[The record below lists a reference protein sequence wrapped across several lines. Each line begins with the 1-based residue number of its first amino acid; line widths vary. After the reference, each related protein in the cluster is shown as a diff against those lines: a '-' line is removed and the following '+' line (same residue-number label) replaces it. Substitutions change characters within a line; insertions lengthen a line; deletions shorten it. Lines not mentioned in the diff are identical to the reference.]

1 MKNRRKFIK
10 NSSLGIIGL
19 SMAPNIL
26 FSKDRT
32 TELTILHTNDTHSH
46 IFPVN
51 NGKYKG
57 FGGMA
62 QRAQLIKDIR
72 KDNRNV
78 LLLDAGDIFQGT
90 PYFNFFGGEV
100 EYKLMSR
107 MKYDAVTL
115 GNHDFDNGI
124 EGLNKQLKHASFDF
138 INSNYDFNNT
148 ILKNKIKK
156 YRVFVKDNI
165 RIGVFGLGIELEGL
179 VPEKLYDGI
188 VYKDPIRNANYYSA
202 LLKDKEKCNLVV
214 CLSHLGLKY
223 DTNKISDIEI
233 AKKTKNIDVIISGH
247 THTFL
252 EKPILI
258 KNKINKDVLI
268 NQVGWAGIN
277 LGRIDFIFRQNSVKT
292 KDLNSSIFVKKK
304 FNNG

>member
-19 SMAPNIL
+19 SMVPNIL

-148 ILKNKIKK
+148 VLKNKIKK

-188 VYKDPIRNANYYSA
+188 VYKDPIRNANYYSS
-202 LLKDKEKCNLVV
+202 LLKDKEKCNLIV

-233 AKKTKNIDVIISGH
+233 AKKTKNIDVIIGGH

-304 FNNG
+304 YNNG

>member
-26 FSKDRT
+26 FSKDRN

-72 KDNRNV
+72 KENRNV

-124 EGLNKQLKHASFDF
+124 EGLNKQLKHASFDL

-148 ILKNKIKK
+148 LLKNKIKK

-188 VYKDPIRNANYYSA
+188 VYKDPIRNANYYSS

-233 AKKTKNIDVIISGH
+233 AKKTKNIDVIIGGH

-277 LGRIDFIFRQNSVKT
+277 LGRIDFIFRQNGVKT

-304 FNNG
+304 YNNG

>member
-1 MKNRRKFIK
+1 MV
-10 NSSLGIIGL
+10 
-19 SMAPNIL
+19 PNIL

-148 ILKNKIKK
+148 VLKNKIKK

-188 VYKDPIRNANYYSA
+188 VYKDPIRNANYYSS

-233 AKKTKNIDVIISGH
+233 AKKTKNIDVIIGGH

-304 FNNG
+304 YNNG

>member
-19 SMAPNIL
+19 SMVPNIL

-124 EGLNKQLKHASFDF
+124 EGLNKQLKHASFDL

-148 ILKNKIKK
+148 VLKNKIKK

-188 VYKDPIRNANYYSA
+188 VYKNPIRNANYYSA

-233 AKKTKNIDVIISGH
+233 AKKTKNIDVIIGGH

-304 FNNG
+304 YNNG

>member
-10 NSSLGIIGL
+10 TSSLGIIGL
-19 SMAPNIL
+19 SMVPNIL
-26 FSKDRT
+26 FSKERT

-46 IFPVN
+46 IFPIN

-90 PYFNFFGGEV
+90 PYFNFFGGEI

-148 ILKNKIKK
+148 VLKNKIKK

-188 VYKDPIRNANYYSA
+188 VYKDPIRNANYYSS

-233 AKKTKNIDVIISGH
+233 AKKTKNIDVIIGGH

-258 KNKINKDVLI
+258 KNKVNKDVLI

-304 FNNG
+304 YNNG

>member
-19 SMAPNIL
+19 SMVPNIL

-57 FGGMA
+57 LGGMA

-148 ILKNKIKK
+148 VLKNKIKK

-188 VYKDPIRNANYYSA
+188 VYKNPIKNANYYSS

-233 AKKTKNIDVIISGH
+233 AKKTKNIDVIIGGH

-304 FNNG
+304 YNNG

>member
-19 SMAPNIL
+19 SMVPNIL

-148 ILKNKIKK
+148 VLKNKIKK

-188 VYKDPIRNANYYSA
+188 VYKNPIRNANYYSA

-233 AKKTKNIDVIISGH
+233 AKKTKNIDVIIGGH

-304 FNNG
+304 YNNG

>member
-19 SMAPNIL
+19 SMVPNIL

-124 EGLNKQLKHASFDF
+124 EGLNKQLKHASFDL

-148 ILKNKIKK
+148 VLKNKIKK

-188 VYKDPIRNANYYSA
+188 VYKDPIRNANYYSS

-233 AKKTKNIDVIISGH
+233 AKKTKNIDVIIGGH

-304 FNNG
+304 YNNG

>member
-19 SMAPNIL
+19 SMVPNIL

-124 EGLNKQLKHASFDF
+124 EGLNKQLKHASFDL

-148 ILKNKIKK
+148 LLKNKIKK

-188 VYKDPIRNANYYSA
+188 VYKDPIRNANYYSS

-233 AKKTKNIDVIISGH
+233 AKKTKNIDVIIGGH

-304 FNNG
+304 YNNG

>member
-19 SMAPNIL
+19 SMVPNIL

-148 ILKNKIKK
+148 VLKNKIKK

-188 VYKDPIRNANYYSA
+188 VYKDPIRNANYYSS

-233 AKKTKNIDVIISGH
+233 AKKTKNIDVIIGGH

-304 FNNG
+304 YNNG

>member
-10 NSSLGIIGL
+10 TSSLGIIGL
-19 SMAPNIL
+19 SMVPNIL

-100 EYKLMSR
+100 EYKLMSM

-148 ILKNKIKK
+148 VLKNKIKK

-188 VYKDPIRNANYYSA
+188 VYKDPIRNANYYSS

-233 AKKTKNIDVIISGH
+233 AKKTKNIDVIIGGH

-304 FNNG
+304 FYNG

>member
-1 MKNRRKFIK
+1 MV
-10 NSSLGIIGL
+10 
-19 SMAPNIL
+19 PNIL

-72 KDNRNV
+72 KDNRNI

-124 EGLNKQLKHASFDF
+124 EGLNKQLKHASFDL

-148 ILKNKIKK
+148 LLKNKIKK

-188 VYKDPIRNANYYSA
+188 VYKDPIRNANYYSS

-233 AKKTKNIDVIISGH
+233 AKKTKNIDVIIGGH

-258 KNKINKDVLI
+258 KNKINKNVLI

-304 FNNG
+304 YNNG

>member
-1 MKNRRKFIK
+1 MV
-10 NSSLGIIGL
+10 
-19 SMAPNIL
+19 PNIL

-72 KDNRNV
+72 KDNRNI

-124 EGLNKQLKHASFDF
+124 EGLNKQLKHASFDL

-148 ILKNKIKK
+148 VLKKKIKK

-188 VYKDPIRNANYYSA
+188 IYKDPIKSANYYSS
-202 LLKDKEKCNLVV
+202 LLKDKEKCNLVI

-233 AKKTKNIDVIISGH
+233 AKKTKNIDVIIGGH

-304 FNNG
+304 YNNG

>member
-19 SMAPNIL
+19 SMVPNIL

-72 KDNRNV
+72 KENRNV

-148 ILKNKIKK
+148 VLKNKIKK

-188 VYKDPIRNANYYSA
+188 VYKDPIRNANYYSS

-233 AKKTKNIDVIISGH
+233 AKKTKNIDVIIGGH

-304 FNNG
+304 YNNG

>member
-1 MKNRRKFIK
+1 MKSRRKFIK

-19 SMAPNIL
+19 SMVPNIL

-32 TELTILHTNDTHSH
+32 IELTILHTNDTHSH
-46 IFPVN
+46 IFPIN

-78 LLLDAGDIFQGT
+78 LLLDAGDVFQGT

-124 EGLNKQLKHASFDF
+124 EGINKQLFH
-138 INSNYDFNNT
+138 
-148 ILKNKIKK
+148 
-156 YRVFVKDNI
+156 
-165 RIGVFGLGIELEGL
+165 
-179 VPEKLYDGI
+179 
-188 VYKDPIRNANYYSA
+188 
-202 LLKDKEKCNLVV
+202 C
-214 CLSHLGLKY
+214 
-223 DTNKISDIEI
+223 
-233 AKKTKNIDVIISGH
+233 
-247 THTFL
+247 
-252 EKPILI
+252 
-258 KNKINKDVLI
+258 
-268 NQVGWAGIN
+268 
-277 LGRIDFIFRQNSVKT
+277 
-292 KDLNSSIFVKKK
+292 
-304 FNNG
+304 

>member
-19 SMAPNIL
+19 SMVPNIL

-72 KDNRNV
+72 KDNRNI

-124 EGLNKQLKHASFDF
+124 EGLNKQLKHASFDL

-148 ILKNKIKK
+148 LLKNKIKK

-188 VYKDPIRNANYYSA
+188 VYKDPIRNANYYSS

-233 AKKTKNIDVIISGH
+233 AKKTKNIDVIIGGH

-304 FNNG
+304 YNNG

>member
-19 SMAPNIL
+19 SMVPNIL

-62 QRAQLIKDIR
+62 QRAQLINDIR

-124 EGLNKQLKHASFDF
+124 EGLNKQLKHASFDL

-148 ILKNKIKK
+148 VLKNKIKK

-179 VPEKLYDGI
+179 VPKKLYDGI
-188 VYKDPIRNANYYSA
+188 VYKNPIRNANYYSA

-233 AKKTKNIDVIISGH
+233 AKKQK
-247 THTFL
+247 
-252 EKPILI
+252 ILMLLSAGT
-258 KNKINKDVLI
+258 LI
-268 NQVGWAGIN
+268 
-277 LGRIDFIFRQNSVKT
+277 RF
-292 KDLNSSIFVKKK
+292 
-304 FNNG
+304 

>member
-19 SMAPNIL
+19 SMVPNIL

-32 TELTILHTNDTHSH
+32 TELTILHSNDTHSH

-100 EYKLMSR
+100 EYKLMSK

-148 ILKNKIKK
+148 VLKNKIKK

-165 RIGVFGLGIELEGL
+165 KIGVFGLGIELEGL
-179 VPEKLYDGI
+179 VPEKLCDGI
-188 VYKDPIRNANYYSA
+188 IYKDPIKNANYYSS

-233 AKKTKNIDVIISGH
+233 AKKSKDIDVILGGH

-252 EKPILI
+252 EKPIII

-277 LGRIDFIFRQNSVKT
+277 LGRIDFIFRQNSVKI
-292 KDLNSSIFVKKK
+292 KELNSSIFVKKK
-304 FNNG
+304 YNNG

>member
-19 SMAPNIL
+19 SMVPNIL

-72 KDNRNV
+72 KDNRNI

-148 ILKNKIKK
+148 VLKNKIKK

-188 VYKDPIRNANYYSA
+188 VYKDPIRNANYYSS

-233 AKKTKNIDVIISGH
+233 AKKTKNIDVIIGGH

-277 LGRIDFIFRQNSVKT
+277 LGRIDFIFRQNGVKT

-304 FNNG
+304 YNNG

>member
-19 SMAPNIL
+19 SMVPNIL
-26 FSKDRT
+26 FSKDRN

-148 ILKNKIKK
+148 VLKKKIKK

-188 VYKDPIRNANYYSA
+188 IYKDPIKSANYYSS

-233 AKKTKNIDVIISGH
+233 AKKTKNIDVIIGGH

-304 FNNG
+304 YNNG

>member
-19 SMAPNIL
+19 SMVPNIL
-26 FSKDRT
+26 FSKDRN

-148 ILKNKIKK
+148 VLKNKIKK

-188 VYKDPIRNANYYSA
+188 VYKDPIRNANYYSS

-233 AKKTKNIDVIISGH
+233 AKKTKNIDVIIGGH

-277 LGRIDFIFRQNSVKT
+277 IGRIDFIFRQNSVKT

-304 FNNG
+304 YNNG

>member
-1 MKNRRKFIK
+1 MDYQWYQIF
-10 NSSLGIIGL
+10 
-19 SMAPNIL
+19 L

-100 EYKLMSR
+100 EYKLMSM

-148 ILKNKIKK
+148 LLKNKIKK

-188 VYKDPIRNANYYSA
+188 VYKDPIRNANYYSS

-233 AKKTKNIDVIISGH
+233 AKKTKNIDVIIGGH

-277 LGRIDFIFRQNSVKT
+277 LGRIDFILDKIVLKQK
-292 KDLNSSIFVKKK
+292 I
-304 FNNG
+304 

>member
-1 MKNRRKFIK
+1 MV
-10 NSSLGIIGL
+10 
-19 SMAPNIL
+19 PNIL

-72 KDNRNV
+72 KDNRNI

-148 ILKNKIKK
+148 LLKNKIKK

-188 VYKDPIRNANYYSA
+188 NYKDPIRKCQ
-202 LLKDKEKCNLVV
+202 LL
-214 CLSHLGLKY
+214 
-223 DTNKISDIEI
+223 
-233 AKKTKNIDVIISGH
+233 
-247 THTFL
+247 
-252 EKPILI
+252 
-258 KNKINKDVLI
+258 
-268 NQVGWAGIN
+268 
-277 LGRIDFIFRQNSVKT
+277 
-292 KDLNSSIFVKKK
+292 
-304 FNNG
+304 

>member
-10 NSSLGIIGL
+10 TSSLGIIGL

-26 FSKDRT
+26 FSKERT

-46 IFPVN
+46 IFPIN

-78 LLLDAGDIFQGT
+78 LLLDAGDVFQGT

-148 ILKNKIKK
+148 VLKNKIKK

-188 VYKDPIRNANYYSA
+188 IYKDPIKSANYYSS
-202 LLKDKEKCNLVV
+202 LLKDKEKCNLVI

-223 DTNKISDIEI
+223 NTNKISDIEI
-233 AKKTKNIDVIISGH
+233 AKKTKNIDVIIGGH

-277 LGRIDFIFRQNSVKT
+277 LGRLDFTFRQNSVKT

-304 FNNG
+304 YNNG

>member
-19 SMAPNIL
+19 SMVPNIL

-148 ILKNKIKK
+148 LLKNKIKK

-188 VYKDPIRNANYYSA
+188 VYKDPIKNANYYSS

-233 AKKTKNIDVIISGH
+233 AKKTKNIDVIIGGH

>member
-19 SMAPNIL
+19 SMVPNIL

-124 EGLNKQLKHASFDF
+124 EGLNKQLKHASFDL

-148 ILKNKIKK
+148 LLKNKIKK

-188 VYKDPIRNANYYSA
+188 VYKNPIRNANYYSA

-233 AKKTKNIDVIISGH
+233 AKKTKNIDVIIGGH

-304 FNNG
+304 YNNG

>member
-19 SMAPNIL
+19 SMVPNIL
-26 FSKDRT
+26 FSKDRN

-90 PYFNFFGGEV
+90 PYFNFFGGEI

-148 ILKNKIKK
+148 VLKNKIKK

-188 VYKDPIRNANYYSA
+188 VYKDPIRNANYYSS

-233 AKKTKNIDVIISGH
+233 AKKTKNIDVIIGGH

-258 KNKINKDVLI
+258 KNKVNKDVLI

-304 FNNG
+304 YNNG